1 MRLVFAGTPDF
12 ARTHLETLLGSRHE
26 VAAVLTQPDRP
37 AGRGRRLRPSPV
49 KALAEEAGLEVLQPA
64 SLREPGILERLRTLA
79 PEALVVVAYGLI
91 LPPEVLALPRYG
103 CLNVHAS
110 LLPRWR
116 GAAPIQRALLAGD
129 PETGVSVM
137 RMDEGLDT
145 GPVLLQR
152 RCPIGPEDTAGSL
165 HDRLAAL
172 GREALLEALEGV
184 EAGALRAQPQD
195 ERLATYAP
203 KLARHE
209 ARLHWREGARELER
223 RVRAFDPWPGAFTL
237 WEGEALKVWRARAL
251 PEHEAMPPG
260 TVVASGPEGVDVATG
275 EGLLR
280 ILELQRPGGR
290 RMPVGQFLNARPL
303 RPGSVLGR

>member
-1 MRLVFAGTPDF
+1 MRLVFAGTPEF
-12 ARTHLETLLGSRHE
+12 ARAHLEALLGSPHR
-26 VAAVLTQPDRP
+26 VLAVLTQPDRP
-37 AGRGRRLRPSPV
+37 AGRGRRPRPSPV
-49 KALAEEAGLEVLQPA
+49 KALAEEAGLELLQPA
-64 SLREPGILERLRTLA
+64 SLREPAVLARLRELA

-91 LPPEVLALPRYG
+91 LPPEVLALPPRG

-137 RMDEGLDT
+137 LMDEGLDT

-152 RCPIGPEDTAGSL
+152 RCLIDPEETAGSL

-172 GREALLEALEGV
+172 GREALLEALAGW
-184 EAGALRAQPQD
+184 EAGRLRPLPQD
-195 ERLATYAP
+195 ERQATYAP

-209 ARLHWREGARELER
+209 ARLRWKEPALDLER
-223 RVRAFDPWPGAFTL
+223 RVRAFDPWPGAFTT
-237 WEGEALKVWRARAL
+237 WEGEELKVWRARVL
-251 PEHEAMPPG
+251 PRHEALPPG
-260 TVVASGPEGVDVATG
+260 TVVEAGAQGIDVATG

-280 ILELQRPGGR
+280 LLEVQRPGGR
-290 RMPVGQFLNARPL
+290 RLPVADFLNARPL
-303 RPGSVLGR
+303 APGAVLGP